1 MVTTP
6 LDPVGPPSFQRFPF
20 VHDVVLDPDG
30 AKSSRLAM
38 THMLSSLM
46 GINSTSATLHLSRL
60 TFHTLYGPCLR
71 FGPHVTVT
79 PARLGS
85 NLPATA
91 LVGRDFHPQ
100 ATASFAW
107 RTPICAEDLQGKFFV
122 SLFSLVA
129 LSAHSYIIFV

>member
-1 MVTTP
+1 
-6 LDPVGPPSFQRFPF
+6 
-20 VHDVVLDPDG
+20 
-30 AKSSRLAM
+30 M

-46 GINSTSATLHLSRL
+46 GINSTSATLRLSRL
-60 TFHTLYGPCLR
+60 TFHTLYDSCLR

-107 RTPICAEDLQGKFFV
+107 RTPIRAEELQ
-122 SLFSLVA
+122 
-129 LSAHSYIIFV
+129 H